1 MVIDVSRKFIPEM
14 ASGFNNEKLTLHIS
28 DGFKFLEE
36 HSVQYDVI
44 IADISDP
51 EGMSNC
57 SVLLLVISH
66 QGRNCF
72 LLGHLPYFLII

>member
-14 ASGFNNEKLTLHIS
+14 ASGFSNEKLTLHIA

-36 HSVQYDVI
+36 HSVQYDII

-51 EGMSNC
+51 DGMSNY
-57 SVLLLVISH
+57 SVLLLVIIQSK
-66 QGRNCF
+66 QTGT
-72 LLGHLPYFLII
+72 